1 MYDCCRRD
9 AVISVTRFRYAT
21 QERQANS
28 EPTYLKA
35 REIADDI
42 GEMPKAVAQHLHR
55 LQTELTGITLEQW
68 GRSKSIT
75 WLAYVLV

>member
-1 MYDCCRRD
+1 MTDL
-9 AVISVTRFRYAT
+9 TRQVVRTYVE
-21 QERQANS
+21 QQADS

-42 GEMPKAVAQHLHR
+42 GETPKAVAQHLHR
-55 LQTELTGITLEQW
+55 LQTELAGITLEQW

-75 WLAYVLV
+75 WLVQKETE